1 MRTRRAMALRALI
14 AGALVLAGGSA
25 ARAAT
30 TPPESLF
37 VAGNAAYEA
46 GDYNGAIDRYM
57 EVVAAGIVNVDLD
70 YNLGNAWFK
79 SGDMGRAVLWYE
91 RASRLDPRSADVR
104 ENLSVVRSLLRDQQ
118 LVRTRGGV
126 RGALLAW
133 HHRLSASESVVVASI
148 LYGLLCVIAACAVFR
163 RSELVTRLYRRIS
176 WLSPGRL
183 FGLDMMHDFLLALS
197 CVFLLTT
204 LFVGSAFVKVR
215 DAASRTRSV
224 VVSEEVAVFSG
235 PSHDATIQFKVHEGT
250 IVSVR
255 DARTGWVQVD
265 LPGDLSGWVDA
276 GSVERI

>member
-1 MRTRRAMALRALI
+1 MTRRATMFRALLVGVFI
-14 AGALVLAGGSA
+14 AACGSG

-30 TPPESLF
+30 APPESLF

-46 GDYNGAIDRYM
+46 RDYHGAIDRYM
-57 EVVAAGIVNVDLD
+57 DVVATGVANVDLD

-79 SGDMGRAVLWYE
+79 LGDTGRAVLWYE
-91 RASRLDPRSADVR
+91 RASRLDPRNGDVR

-118 LVRTRGGV
+118 LLRSRGGV
-126 RGALLAW
+126 RGTLLAW
-133 HHRLSASESVVVASI
+133 HQRLSASESVVVASL
-148 LYGLLCVIAACAVFR
+148 LYGLLCVIAVCAVFR
-163 RSELVTRLYRRIS
+163 RSEFVARLYRRIS

-183 FGLDMMHDFLLALS
+183 FGLDMMQDFLLALS
-197 CVFLLTT
+197 CVFLLAAV
-204 LFVGSAFVKVR
+204 FAGSAFVKVR
-215 DAASRTRSV
+215 DATLRTRSV

-255 DARTGWVQVD
+255 DERAGWVRVD

-276 GSVERI
+276 GAVEKI